1 MATRKVVKIDEEKCN
16 GCALCIPNC
25 AEGALQIIDGKA
37 RLVSDKFCDGLGAC
51 LGHCP
56 QDAITVTER
65 EAEDFDEEAVEIHL
79 HKKEEVKTEPEPQP
93 KPAFTGCPSSR
104 VMQFQVPKP
113 KTESTQTRSS
123 VSMLSQWPV
132 QLKLVPVNAP
142 YFQDADLLV
151 AADCVPFAY
160 PDFHQDFLKGK
171 AVVVGCPKLDD
182 IQYYKEKLTEIFRTN
197 SIKSVTVPYM
207 EVPCCFGLVKVTED
221 AIAASGKKIPFKK
234 VKIGIRDRK
243 MTLALME
250 RGLISEAPSLSSP
263 PSFPVDLAVEE
274 DEDNTRLWRLLVQR
288 TLEHF
293 GIEIEG
299 GG

>member
-1 MATRKVVKIDEEKCN
+1 MATRRIVKIDEEKCN

-37 RLVSDKFCDGLGAC
+37 RLTSDKFCDGLGAC

-56 QDAITVTER
+56 QDAITVIER
-65 EAEDFDEEAVEIHL
+65 EADDFDERAVEAFL
-79 HKKEEVKTEPEPQP
+79 YKKHETKPGPQP
-93 KPAFTGCPSSR
+93 KPHPASFTGCPSSR

-113 KTESTQTRSS
+113 KTESSQTRSS

-142 YFQDADLLV
+142 YFQGADLLV

-182 IQYYKEKLTEIFRTN
+182 IQSYKEKLTEIFRTN

-207 EVPCCFGLVKVTED
+207 EVPCCFGLVKATED

-234 VKIGIRDRK
+234 VKIGIRGEIK
-243 MTLALME
+243 
-250 RGLISEAPSLSSP
+250 SE
-263 PSFPVDLAVEE
+263 EE
-274 DEDNTRLWRLLVQR
+274 ASHQPQQFA
-288 TLEHF
+288 HAH
-293 GIEIEG
+293 
-299 GG
+299 